1 MKRPW
6 LLPLVPLYGAGLWMK
21 RRFEG
26 EPNRL
31 QWPVVSVGSLSAGGA
46 GKTPVVLALA
56 ELLGRAGYGVDV
68 LSRGYGRMSKAVG
81 LVDPAGTAEAFGDEP
96 LLLARA
102 GLRVWVGTDRFAAG
116 SLAEEPMSQNGD
128 MGHPI
133 PHVHLLDD
141 GLQHRRLARALD
153 VVLLTASD
161 VEDCLLPAGNLREPL
176 GRLCAAGA
184 VVLREEEAERLRPVV
199 RRLAG
204 EVPVWVVQRRMAVE
218 GASKKPLAFCG
229 IARPEGF
236 VQMLTASGVDWAGG
250 IRFADHHRYNEA
262 DSRWLLREA
271 KRLHADG
278 FVTTEKD
285 AVKMDTAMR
294 TLLERVGSVAVA
306 QLTASFLDEVT
317 VLRQIVARELGTG
330 DRGA

>member
-6 LLPLVPLYGAGLWMK
+6 LLPLVPVYGAGLWMK

-26 EPNRL
+26 EPKRL
-31 QWPVVSVGSLSAGGA
+31 QWPVISVGSLSAGGA

-68 LSRGYGRMSKAVG
+68 LSRGYGRKSKVVG
-81 LVDPAGTAEAFGDEP
+81 LADPSGTAAEFGDEP

-102 GLRVWVGTDRFAAG
+102 GLRVWVGADRFAAG
-116 SLAEEPMSQNGD
+116 SLAEEPTSQNRD
-128 MGHPI
+128 MGHPM
-133 PHVHLLDD
+133 PKLHLLDD
-141 GLQHRRLARALD
+141 GFQHRRLARALD
-153 VVLLTASD
+153 VVLLTALD

-176 GRLCAAGA
+176 GRLRAAGA
-184 VVLREEEAERLRPVV
+184 VVLREEESERLMPVV

-204 EVPVWVVQRRMAVE
+204 EVAVWVVRRRIAVE
-218 GASKKPLAFCG
+218 GASKKPLAFSA

-236 VQMLTASGVDWAGG
+236 VQMLTASGVEWVGG

-262 DSRWLLREA
+262 DSQWLLKEA
-271 KRLHADG
+271 TRLHADG

-285 AVKMDTAMR
+285 AVKMDAAMR
-294 TLLERVGSVAVA
+294 TRLETVGPVAVA
-306 QLTASFLDEVT
+306 RLTASFLEEAM